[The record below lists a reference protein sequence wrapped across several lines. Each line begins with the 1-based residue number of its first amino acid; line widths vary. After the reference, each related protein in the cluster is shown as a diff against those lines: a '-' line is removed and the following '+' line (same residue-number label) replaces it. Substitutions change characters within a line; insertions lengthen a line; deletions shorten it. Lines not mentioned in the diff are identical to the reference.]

1 MPWARDLTS
10 SGQIRR
16 TADSAGRRSHTAGMS
31 TVRTAQPASET
42 RVVLGSAAVAAG
54 VAIVLIGVALPW
66 LTLQHGQQSV
76 NGVLADGAYLATA
89 AIGAGALWTAYLV
102 SGRPGPLRAL
112 AAGAA
117 FLVVYWTIFDVERIV
132 SAVTDDP
139 LAGAM
144 GAPLMGPGPLVAAL
158 GGIVLLGATISV
170 PSLARGLRRAQWMRV
185 LLAAALLATGAIHLQ
200 QAPEHLEVSALLGL
214 GFLAAAIS
222 QLGLGAIVLVRG
234 HRLLY
239 AAIVADCALFFVL
252 YVVAVMHGLPFP
264 NHNDPGLQVGAGE
277 AVTLSGVLSK
287 LGEAVA
293 IMLAL
298 PLALRR

>member
-1 MPWARDLTS
+1 
-10 SGQIRR
+10 
-16 TADSAGRRSHTAGMS
+16 MS
-31 TVRTAQPASET
+31 TVRTAPAVSEA
-42 RVVLGSAAVAAG
+42 RVVLGTVVVAAG

-66 LTLQHGQQSV
+66 LTMQHGQQSV
-76 NGVLADGAYLATA
+76 NGVLGDGAYLATA
-89 AIGAGALWTAYLV
+89 AIGAGSLWTAYLMG
-102 SGRPGPLRAL
+102 GRPGPLRAL
-112 AAGAA
+112 AAGTA
-117 FLVVYWTIFDVERIV
+117 FLIVYWTIFDVERIV
-132 SAVTDDP
+132 TVVTGDP

-158 GGIVLLGATISV
+158 GGIVLLGSTLSV
-170 PSLARGLRRAQWMRV
+170 PSVRAGLRRAQWIRV
-185 LLAAALLATGAIHLQ
+185 LLAAGLLATGAIHLQ
-200 QAPEHLEVSALLGL
+200 QAPEHLEVSAMLGL
-214 GFLAAAIS
+214 GFLGAALS

-239 AAIVADCALFFVL
+239 VAIVADCALFFLL
-252 YVVAVMHGLPFP
+252 YVYAVVHGLPFP
-264 NHNDPGLQVGAGE
+264 NHHDPGIQIGAGE